1 MGLDITRLG
10 PGNSWVLFL
19 DSDSAR
25 LLVSL
30 DMDQGLGIFQNLDR
44 TQLLTGQIWVVSI
57 WEFIYC
63 IYINFHFFKL

>member
-19 DSDSAR
+19 DSDSTR